1 MIGYEN
7 TFHCLALKDNSFDT
21 GKTYQQNF
29 QNYLIQSKNEK
40 YLIFHKKQLKWI
52 DFKDI
57 GETMGILLLIEKRKG
72 KI

>member
-7 TFHCLALKDNSFDT
+7 KFHCLALKDNSFDT
-21 GKTYQQNF
+21 GKNYQQNF
-29 QNYLIQSKNEK
+29 QSYLIQSKNEK
-40 YLIFHKKQLKWI
+40 YLIVHKKQCKWV

-57 GETMGILLLIEKRKG
+57 GETMGIVLLIKKRKE